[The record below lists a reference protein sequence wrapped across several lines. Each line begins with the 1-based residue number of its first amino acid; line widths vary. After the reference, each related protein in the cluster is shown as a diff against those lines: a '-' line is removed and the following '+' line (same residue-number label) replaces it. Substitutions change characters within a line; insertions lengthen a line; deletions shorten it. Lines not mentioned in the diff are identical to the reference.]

1 VAGRKKRQD
10 GGPAEGVMD
19 FRDDAP
25 RGVSGMAWWDEDD
38 SDIGPAMVE
47 TAKQVRQSP
56 AEGMRQD
63 FNLLYGSLFEGS
75 NLTNLYAYGGRAT
88 LKSVS
93 SGPGPAIGESTWN
106 QIRAVILTTASQ
118 VARSKPRARF
128 VTSGG
133 NPRQKKRA
141 KMLTKLVDG
150 IFQLEAAYDK
160 TQAAFVNAGA
170 FDIAGIEVS
179 AGLNRPELTVV
190 LGTEV
195 MIDANDGL
203 YGNPR
208 SLYRHKFVDKGVL
221 LKTYGKTEEQQQA
234 IRKCNTQD
242 PTHQG
247 VGSNLVEVWE
257 SWRLPSQKGAK
268 DGKHVIAVEGEGGTL
283 VSETWERDYF
293 PLILF
298 RWDRAIAGPYGRSAA
313 EVLLPNQIAINTLL
327 DKIQRAQHLAC
338 VPRVGI
344 QRGSKVLKSELTNG
358 IGSVVQFG
366 SMPPVWWTPNALSPE
381 VYQQLERHW
390 ARGFEM
396 YGVSPQLASGVKAS
410 GTTSGEAIR
419 ESLDVQTARFS
430 ILSQR
435 WEQFH
440 LDIARAVVDTCRDLY
455 ADDPEKRIAAPGT
468 ELLEAIRWRDVDLEE
483 DAYTIELYPT
493 SLLPQT
499 PQGRIDRV
507 TDLVARGIWTPKR
520 AEAALDDLDV
530 DAAQNAARAA
540 EKEAEQVCE
549 DIVTDGKYRTPDPAM
564 DLDALLRVASQYRA
578 SCELGDVPE
587 KHKDLLYRLLDD
599 AAALKAQMAPPPAP
613 PGPAPAPQPQAAAQ
627 MAA

>member
-1 VAGRKKRQD
+1 MAGKRRD
-10 GGPAEGVMD
+10 GGPAEGNID
-19 FRDDAP
+19 FRDAVP
-25 RGVSGMAWWDEDD
+25 RGSSGKAWWDEDKAE
-38 SDIGPAMVE
+38 IGKALVG
-47 TAKQVRQSP
+47 TAKQVQQSP
-56 AEGMRQD
+56 AEGLRQD
-63 FNLLYGSLFEGS
+63 LNLLYGSLFEGS
-75 NLTNLYAYGGRAT
+75 NLSNLYAYGGRAT
-88 LKSVS
+88 LKAVS
-93 SGPGPAIGESTWN
+93 AGPGPAVGTSTWN
-106 QIRAVILTTASQ
+106 QIRAVVLTTASQ

-141 KMLTKLVDG
+141 KMLTRLCDG
-150 IFQLEAAYDK
+150 VFQLEAAYDK
-160 TQAAFVNAGA
+160 TQAAFVNAGV

-179 AGLNRPELTVV
+179 AGLNRPELSIV
-190 LGTEV
+190 LGTEIV
-195 MIDANDGL
+195 IDANDGL

-208 SLYRHKFVDKGVL
+208 SLYRHKFVDRGVL
-221 LKTYGKTEEQQQA
+221 LKTYGDTEEQKQA
-234 IRKCNTQD
+234 IARCRSED

-247 VGSNLVEVWE
+247 TGSSNLVEVWE
-257 SWRLPSQKGAK
+257 AWRLPSQKGAK
-268 DGKHVIAVEGEGGTL
+268 DGKHVIAIEGEGGTL
-283 VSETWERDYF
+283 VAETWERDYF
-293 PLILF
+293 PIILF
-298 RWDRAIAGPYGRSAA
+298 KWDRALAGPYGRSAA
-313 EVLLPNQIAINTLL
+313 EVLLDNQIAINTLL

-344 QRGSKVLKSELTNG
+344 QRGSKIVKSELTNG

-366 SMPPVWWTPNALSPE
+366 SMPPVWWTPNALSAE

-390 ARGFEM
+390 SRGFEM
-396 YGVSPQLASGVKAS
+396 YGVSPQIASGVKAS

-440 LDIARAVVDTCRDLY
+440 LEIARAVVDTCRDLY
-455 ADDPEKRIAAPGT
+455 AHDKSKRIAAPGT
-468 ELLEAIRWRDVDLEE
+468 ELLEAITWKDVDLEE

-530 DAAQNAARAA
+530 DAAQSAARAA
-540 EKEAEQVCE
+540 EKEAEKVCD
-549 DIVTDGKYRTPDPAM
+549 DIVTEGVYRTPDPAM

-578 SCELGDVPE
+578 SAELGDVPE

-599 AAALKAQMAPPPAP
+599 TAALKAQTAPPPAP
-613 PGPAPAPQPQAAAQ
+613 APAPMPQPPPAVP